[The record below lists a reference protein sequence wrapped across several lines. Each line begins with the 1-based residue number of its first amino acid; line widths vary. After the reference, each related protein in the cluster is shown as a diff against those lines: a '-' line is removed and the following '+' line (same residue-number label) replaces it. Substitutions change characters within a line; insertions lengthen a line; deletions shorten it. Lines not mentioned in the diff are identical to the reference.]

1 MSSARRFR
9 ARAIPAALL
18 VLGLV
23 AAPAAP
29 ALAEEEAPD
38 PAISSAEFVVAPQ
51 DPVIREDADAAF
63 GLLIRNAGEQ
73 AIPSGTIELRLSVQP
88 VGSPEDL
95 DAQPTTP
102 SLHLAEARVG
112 ETAPESEQ
120 AATISVPQ
128 DDLPALE
135 TRGVYTVR
143 AVFRPDPSDDTQT
156 SDALSAVTPVVWRGP
171 GPPDADAGGGSGAN
185 AGTGAEIDADAG
197 AGVRSSVRLGV
208 IVPVVLPSDIRTLPT
223 RSQLGELAP
232 AWDRLLTQARA
243 HRATLAIDPRVI
255 AGIRAYGDEAPEN
268 AGQFLERLE
277 QSSLPSFLL
286 QFADADP
293 AAQAALGFT
302 SLLAPSSLDFVSRF
316 GSFPLESSGE
326 GGGADAPASGADDGA
341 GADGADAG
349 EQGSGAEGDRPET
362 SGEAT
367 GTSAASDPDE
377 TAGPSDPAG
386 DAGTREDSG
395 TREDTDAPEDP
406 EAPTLPALED
416 LLSWPQGAATAWPAN
431 GTVDSATLE
440 LLRASGIETAVLGS
454 GNVSASDAT
463 RSRISRSDVLITDDA
478 LGDEARATLSAATA
492 AERAAGAA
500 RLAARLAFAAQSG
513 SEGTLLGLDRGAMGS
528 SEDPALLLE
537 LLASLDWVVPTSV
550 SELPEG
556 TASLRAGGTSED
568 RLELLRS
575 AASRES
581 SVTELGAVLVNPEYL
596 SGYQRTRL
604 LELFATRHASP
615 TVDFDG
621 LAAQYRERDA
631 ELLEGVRV
639 ISTEH
644 TQLVGSSTRI
654 PVQLRNAL
662 PFDAI
667 VAVQVEPSSAALSIT
682 ERRFPDVLVPA
693 EANERVLVP
702 VLSRVSSGESGL
714 VVTVSAATGD
724 PTVFTSTLPV
734 SISSSFETIALWV
747 IGSLAALLLGFGTW
761 RSVRRRRQLG
771 ASAGTATRTADT
783 AATGTAE

>member
-478 LGDEARATLSAATA
+478 LGDEARATLSAATE

-550 SELPEG
+550 SELP
-556 TASLRAGGTSED
+556 
-568 RLELLRS
+568 
-575 AASRES
+575 
-581 SVTELGAVLVNPEYL
+581 
-596 SGYQRTRL
+596 
-604 LELFATRHASP
+604 
-615 TVDFDG
+615 
-621 LAAQYRERDA
+621 
-631 ELLEGVRV
+631 EGVRV